1 MNSQPHSNLDFT
13 CLVEALPNPL
23 VALDGENNFIFA
35 NAAAENFFQ
44 SSFRSLNRKG
54 LAAIIPATSPLLS
67 LLTDTR
73 NRNATFNEYGV
84 IIGTP
89 STGGERVVD
98 LQIAPVISPNS
109 DQKGMIVIQILTR
122 SMAKKIDQQLTH
134 RSAARTVTGMA
145 SMLAHEIKN
154 PLSGIRGAA
163 QLLESGLDADD
174 LELTELII
182 TETDRIRDL
191 VNQMEEFSDE
201 RPITREPIN
210 IHAVLSHVRKV
221 AINGFAKDIRISE
234 RYDPSLPR
242 VYGNRDQL
250 VQVLL
255 NLVKNAAEAIQ
266 DSNNEGQEG
275 EIIFST
281 AFRPGV
287 HLSMRG
293 GQAGAGHERISLPL
307 EVKVTNTG
315 HEISADFIPHMFE
328 PFVSTKPNGKGLGL
342 ALTAKIIGDHG
353 GVIDC
358 TSKNGKTEFAIL
370 LPMAKTIGPDDINM
384 ETLL

>member
-1 MNSQPHSNLDFT
+1 MNHSSQSQIDFT
-13 CLVEALPNPL
+13 CLLEAMPNPL
-23 VALDGENNFIFA
+23 IALGNDNNFIFA

-44 SSFRSLNRKG
+44 SSFKSLSKKG
-54 LAAIIPATSPLLS
+54 LKAIIPATSPLLG
-67 LLTDTR
+67 LLKDART
-73 NRNATFNEYGV
+73 RNATFNEYGV
-84 IIGTP
+84 VVGTP
-89 STGGERVVD
+89 SSGGERVVD

-109 DQKGMIVIQILTR
+109 EQQGMIVVQIMPR
-122 SMAKKIDQQLTH
+122 SMAQKIDQQLTH

-163 QLLESGLDADD
+163 QLLETSLDADD
-174 LELTELII
+174 LELTELIV

-201 RPITREPIN
+201 RPISREPIN

-221 AINGFAKDIRISE
+221 AINGFAKDIPVSE
-234 RYDPSLPR
+234 KYDPSLPR

-255 NLVKNAAEAIQ
+255 NLVKNAAEAITE
-266 DSNNEGQEG
+266 NGGNGT
-275 EIIFST
+275 IVFST

-287 HLSMRG
+287 HLSMRSG
-293 GQAGAGHERISLPL
+293 KASTSGDRISLPL
-307 EVKVTNTG
+307 EVKITNTG
-315 HEISADFIPHMFE
+315 STIPLDILPHMFE
-328 PFVSTKPNGKGLGL
+328 PFVSSKPNGKGLGL

-358 TSKNGKTEFAIL
+358 TSKNDKTEFAIL
-370 LPMAKTIGPDDINM
+370 LPMAKTQSGDELNM
-384 ETLL
+384 EPSL

>member
-1 MNSQPHSNLDFT
+1 MNRTTVGQIDFT

-23 VALDGENNFIFA
+23 LAIDGENGIIFV

-44 SSFRSLNRKG
+44 SSFRSLSRKG
-54 LAAIIPATSPLLS
+54 LKAIIPATSPLLE
-67 LLTDTR
+67 LLVDVR
-73 NRNATFNEYGV
+73 QRQATFNENGV
-84 IIGTP
+84 VVGTP
-89 STGGERVVD
+89 SAGGERVVD
-98 LQIAPVISPNS
+98 LQIAPVLASS
-109 DQKGMIVIQILTR
+109 FQRDGVIVLQILTR
-122 SMAKKIDQQLTH
+122 SMAQKIDRQLTH

-163 QLLESGLDADD
+163 QLLESGLKTDD
-174 LELTELII
+174 LELTELIVS
-182 TETDRIRDL
+182 ETDRIRDL

-201 RPITREPIN
+201 RPIVREPIN

-221 AINGFAKDIRISE
+221 AISGFAKDILITE
-234 RYDPSLPR
+234 QYDPSLPR
-242 VYGNRDQL
+242 VFGNRDQL

-255 NLVKNAAEAIQ
+255 NLVKNAAEAIV
-266 DSNNEGQEG
+266 DNGSDGQ
-275 EIIFST
+275 ITFST

-293 GQAGAGHERISLPL
+293 GGERISLPL
-307 EVKVTNTG
+307 EVKVINTG
-315 HEISADFIPHMFE
+315 SEIATDILPHMFE
-328 PFVSTKPNGKGLGL
+328 PFVSSKANGKGLGL

-358 TSKNGKTEFAIL
+358 TSKNSKTEFSIL
-370 LPMAKTIGPDDINM
+370 LPMAKDTLDDT
-384 ETLL
+384 ETRTLGAEN